1 MIWIAS
7 GLEFLHVT
15 TGALGSNGLEVV
27 LHMAQKALR
36 GDVSASQ
43 REGGLG
49 MIEVRWLPCCGRV
62 AGVASLR
69 EAGCDVVGIGRLVE
83 VRQVATGALSR
94 RPSKDIVDVAL
105 SARRLSVCTGESEFR
120 SRVVIERRTKP
131 IDGRM
136 A

>member
-69 EAGCDVVGIGRLVE
+69 EAGCDVVGIGRL
-83 VRQVATGALSR
+83 
-94 RPSKDIVDVAL
+94 
-105 SARRLSVCTGESEFR
+105 SVCTGESEFR